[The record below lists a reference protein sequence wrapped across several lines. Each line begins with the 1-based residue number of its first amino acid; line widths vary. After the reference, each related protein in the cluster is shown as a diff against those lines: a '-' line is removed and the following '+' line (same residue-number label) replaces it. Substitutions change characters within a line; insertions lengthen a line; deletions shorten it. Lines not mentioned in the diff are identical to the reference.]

1 MRQLD
6 MPSAVQQSRSQACA
20 DTGRTVCRLPIAP
33 ELTEED
39 QQSVENVAVIMEFLV
54 GANGSDTFRE
64 VRPPASC
71 AQQYALGISMQADG
85 LNMAAPTAAL

>member
-1 MRQLD
+1 MHQG
-6 MPSAVQQSRSQACA
+6 SATALAADSSRPV
-20 DTGRTVCRLPIAP
+20 RRLPIAP

-64 VRPPASC
+64 VRPPA
-71 AQQYALGISMQADG
+71 
-85 LNMAAPTAAL
+85 PTSLWRARTTSSHLPAKPWGECYNCK